1 MYKTGGLEP
10 VDDATTMNVD
20 GINYVVS
27 DKFRMML
34 RDSFIDWGT
43 FLDIYNDN
51 LDYATLFDQMVKL
64 LNIKE
69 NENLREFMIPLVIK
83 IYELPVQAHIT
94 CMLKQFIIYEPVSIA
109 IHSLF
114 TTFKLFY
121 EHIVELFITTRNR
134 YIELNNTKDTLN
146 DLQALKKYWSD
157 MNEQYNL
164 DSSSIVLLFINPP
177 TGLKSGIN
185 FNVKNLSNIINTLKI
200 AVKKFHY
207 PGFCPKVPNER
218 LTGLLN
224 FPISEF
230 INAIKELDNSVEFP
244 DFDVIERII
253 KEHLDKMPEAPT
265 IPDVPALK
273 DRETPPDGLDQ
284 ISLAKWY
291 IEAILELRKKLLPYG
306 NKYEEYYVQK
316 ARIFTDLTNAIK
328 AELNHLH

>member
-1 MYKTGGLEP
+1 
-10 VDDATTMNVD
+10 
-20 GINYVVS
+20 
-27 DKFRMML
+27 
-34 RDSFIDWGT
+34 
-43 FLDIYNDN
+43 
-51 LDYATLFDQMVKL
+51 
-64 LNIKE
+64 
-69 NENLREFMIPLVIK
+69 
-83 IYELPVQAHIT
+83 
-94 CMLKQFIIYEPVSIA
+94 
-109 IHSLF
+109 
-114 TTFKLFY
+114 
-121 EHIVELFITTRNR
+121 
-134 YIELNNTKDTLN
+134 
-146 DLQALKKYWSD
+146 